1 MFTKLYEKI
10 KEIIKENYLFIPFYF
25 VLVAVCLYPLPFYI
39 YNGGGT
45 IDVTDRVEIEN
56 GYASRGSYN
65 LCYVSEL
72 QATLPGYLLAKI
84 LPSWDIVPM
93 EDLALNKEETE
104 EDLMIRD
111 QIYLNDANMN
121 AIYLAYQKAGKEFKV
136 TDVKNYVIYLDTY
149 SKTDLKIGDDIRKV
163 EGKEITNLSDL
174 QTIVQEKNVGDILT
188 FEVIRDGKNVTCT
201 GEIIKQENNQL
212 LGVALQTSYIYET
225 NPEIELHFSENEAGP
240 SGGLMLT
247 LAIYDQLVP
256 EDITKGRKIAGT
268 GTIDYEGKA
277 GPIGGVKYKLA
288 GAVSDGAD
296 IFIVPNGENYE
307 EAKKL
312 QQEKNYDIEI
322 IGVDTFEDALEK
334 LG

>member
-163 EGKEITNLSDL
+163 DGKAVTGLNDL
-174 QTIVQEKNVGDILT
+174 QKVVQEKNVGDILT
-188 FEVIRDGKNVTCT
+188 FEVIRDGKDVTCT

>member
-174 QTIVQEKNVGDILT
+174 QTIVQEKNVGNILT

-225 NPEIELHFSENEAGP
+225 DPEIELHFSENEAGP

>member
-10 KEIIKENYLFIPFYF
+10 KEIIKQNYLYFTFYF

-45 IDVTDRVEIEN
+45 IDVSDRVEIDG
-56 GYASRGSYN
+56 GYSSRGSYN

-72 QATLPGYLLAKI
+72 RATLPSYLLAKI
-84 LPSWDIVPM
+84 IPGWDLVPM
-93 EDLALNKEETE
+93 EDLSLNEEETE

-111 QIYLNDANMN
+111 RIYLNDANMT
-121 AIYLAYQKAGKEFKV
+121 AISLAYQKAGKEFSV
-136 TDVKNYVIYLDTY
+136 VDASNYVIYLDAY
-149 SKTDLKIGDDIRKV
+149 SKTDLKIGDDIQKV
-163 EGKEITNLSDL
+163 DGKIITSLSDL
-174 QTIVQEKNVGDILT
+174 QAIVQERKVGDVLT
-188 FEVIRDGKNVTCT
+188 FEVVRDGKTITCT
-201 GEIIKQENNQL
+201 GEIIQQEDSQL
-212 LGVALQTSYIYET
+212 LGIALQTSYVYET
-225 NPEIELHFSENEAGP
+225 DPEIELHFSDNEAGP

-247 LAIYDQLVP
+247 LSIYDQLVP

-268 GTIDYEGKA
+268 GTIDSEGKA
-277 GPIGGVKYKLA
+277 GAIGGVKYKLA
-288 GAVSDGAD
+288 GAVKDKAD

-307 EAKKL
+307 EAIKL

-322 IGVDTFEDALEK
+322 IGVDSFEDALEK

>member
-1 MFTKLYEKI
+1 MLIKLYEKI
-10 KEIIKENYLFIPFYF
+10 KEIIKENYLYISLYF
-25 VLVAVCLYPLPFYI
+25 VLVAVCFYPLPFYI

-45 IDVTDRVEIEN
+45 IDVTDRVEIED

-72 QATLPGYLLAKI
+72 RATLPSYLLAKI

-93 EDLALNKEETE
+93 EDLSLNEEETE

-111 QIYLNDANMN
+111 RIYLNDANMN
-121 AIYLAYQKAGKEFKV
+121 ATYQKAGKEFKV
-136 TDVKNYVIYLDTY
+136 TEVNNYVIYLDTY
-149 SKTDLKIGDDIRKV
+149 SKTDLKIGDDIQKV
-163 EGKEITNLSDL
+163 DGKSITNLSDL
-174 QTIVQEKNVGDILT
+174 QAIVQEKNVGDILT
-188 FEVIRDGKNVTCT
+188 FEVIRDGKTVTCT
-201 GEIIKQENNQL
+201 GEIIQQRDSQL
-212 LGVALQTSYIYET
+212 LGVALQTSYVYET

>member
-104 EDLMIRD
+104 EELKIRD
-111 QIYLNDANMN
+111 QIY
-121 AIYLAYQKAGKEFKV
+121 
-136 TDVKNYVIYLDTY
+136 
-149 SKTDLKIGDDIRKV
+149 
-163 EGKEITNLSDL
+163 
-174 QTIVQEKNVGDILT
+174 
-188 FEVIRDGKNVTCT
+188 
-201 GEIIKQENNQL
+201 
-212 LGVALQTSYIYET
+212 
-225 NPEIELHFSENEAGP
+225 
-240 SGGLMLT
+240 
-247 LAIYDQLVP
+247 
-256 EDITKGRKIAGT
+256 
-268 GTIDYEGKA
+268 
-277 GPIGGVKYKLA
+277 
-288 GAVSDGAD
+288 
-296 IFIVPNGENYE
+296 
-307 EAKKL
+307 
-312 QQEKNYDIEI
+312 
-322 IGVDTFEDALEK
+322 
-334 LG
+334 

>member
-163 EGKEITNLSDL
+163 DGKEITNLSDL

>member
-1 MFTKLYEKI
+1 MLNKLYEKI

-174 QTIVQEKNVGDILT
+174 QTIVQEKNVGNILT

-225 NPEIELHFSENEAGP
+225 DPEIELHFSENETGP

-322 IGVDTFEDALEK
+322 IGVDTFEDTLEK

>member
-1 MFTKLYEKI
+1 MLNKLYEKI
-10 KEIIKENYLFIPFYF
+10 KEIIKENYLYISLYF
-25 VLVAVCLYPLPFYI
+25 VLVAVCFYPLPFYI

-45 IDVTDRVEIEN
+45 IDVTDRVEIED

-72 QATLPGYLLAKI
+72 RATLPSYLLAKI

-93 EDLALNKEETE
+93 EDLSLNEEETE

-111 QIYLNDANMN
+111 RIYLNDANMN

-136 TDVKNYVIYLDTY
+136 TDVNNYVIYLDTY
-149 SKTDLKIGDDIRKV
+149 SKTDLKIGDDIQKV
-163 EGKEITNLSDL
+163 DGKSITNLSDL
-174 QTIVQEKNVGDILT
+174 QAIVQEKNVGDILT
-188 FEVIRDGKNVTCT
+188 FEVIRDRKTVTCT
-201 GEIIKQENNQL
+201 GEIIQQGDSRL
-212 LGVALQTSYIYET
+212 LGVALQTSYVYET
-225 NPEIELHFSENEAGP
+225 DPEIELHFSKNEAGP

-256 EDITKGRKIAGT
+256 EDITKGLKIAGT
-268 GTIDYEGKA
+268 GTIDSEGNA

-288 GAVSDGAD
+288 GAVADGAD

-307 EAKKL
+307 EAIQL

-322 IGVDTFEDALEK
+322 IGVDTFEEALES
-334 LG
+334 LR

>member
-10 KEIIKENYLFIPFYF
+10 KEIIKENYLFISFYF

-45 IDVTDRVEIEN
+45 IDVTDRVEIED

-72 QATLPGYLLAKI
+72 QATLPGYLLAKV
-84 LPSWDIVPM
+84 LPDWDLVPM
-93 EDLALNKEETE
+93 EDLSLNEEETE
-104 EDLMIRD
+104 EDLMTRD
-111 QIYLNDANMN
+111 RIYLNDANMN
-121 AIYLAYQKAGKEFKV
+121 AIYLAYQKAGKDFKV

-149 SKTDLKIGDDIRKV
+149 SKTDLKIGDDIQKV
-163 EGKEITNLSDL
+163 DGKAVTGLSDL
-174 QTIVQEKNVGDILT
+174 QAVVQEKKVGDVLT
-188 FEVIRDGKNVTCT
+188 FEVIRDEKSVTCT
-201 GEIIKQENNQL
+201 GEIIQQGDSQL
-212 LGVALQTSYIYET
+212 LGVALQTSYLYET
-225 NPEIELHFSENEAGP
+225 DPEIKLHFSENEAGP

-268 GTIDYEGKA
+268 GTIDYEGNA

-288 GAVSDGAD
+288 RAVADGAD

-307 EAKKL
+307 EAIQL

-322 IGVDTFEDALEK
+322 IGVDTFEEALES
-334 LG
+334 LR